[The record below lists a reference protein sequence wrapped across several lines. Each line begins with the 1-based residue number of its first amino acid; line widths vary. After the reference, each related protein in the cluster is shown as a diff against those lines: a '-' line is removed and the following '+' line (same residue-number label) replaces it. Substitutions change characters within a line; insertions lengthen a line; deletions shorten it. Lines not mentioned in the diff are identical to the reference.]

1 MPYARGWHGVNK
13 NTDTTHTCILTVHTH
28 LARTRTG
35 AVSLTDTV
43 SRCRSRSTHYGTSRV
58 DRDVLGDRRLS
69 VSLDRACLAR
79 GARRGRAR
87 NTLYCCNICITSQL
101 RCHRRTILGLTL
113 GLGLGRVQR
122 RSLHLSL
129 LWLGLPWRGLAK
141 LRKGPLGWRL
151 HGLLLQLHAH
161 VRRDLVRVRV
171 RLGLGSGSGSG
182 LGLGLGSGLGLG
194 LGLGLAVRAVR
205 AATR

>member
-43 SRCRSRSTHYGTSRV
+43 SRCRSRSIGRFF
-58 DRDVLGDRRLS
+58 
-69 VSLDRACLAR
+69 LAR